1 MINGLGGAVGY
12 GVGQMVEGPT
22 LEEAEAKVV
31 DLLGKMDDAVG
42 AYQFAKSSETA
53 IAPEL
58 MAHRAQVLANLA
70 GEFAQAAYTLQRA
83 AFAKAT
89 K

>member
-1 MINGLGGAVGY
+1 MSNALGGY
-12 GVGQMVEGPT
+12 MNREVGQVVEGPT
-22 LEEAEAKVV
+22 LEEAEAKVI
-31 DLLGKMDDAVG
+31 DLLGKMDDAAG